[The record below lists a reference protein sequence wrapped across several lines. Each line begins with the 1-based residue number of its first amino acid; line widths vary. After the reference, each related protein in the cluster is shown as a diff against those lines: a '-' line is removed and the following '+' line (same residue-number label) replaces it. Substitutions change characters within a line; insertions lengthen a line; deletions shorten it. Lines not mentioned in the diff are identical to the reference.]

1 MFREVTSDNQQS
13 RVGDSSF
20 DDYIIYQAVGIN
32 STLQTTYTTVTQFP
46 FFRSIV
52 IILLRSKVFELHRL
66 CVTEM
71 VDVVC
76 VSEHLLIA
84 DQPNLY
90 VRANFTVADIF
101 YWLATR

>member
-1 MFREVTSDNQQS
+1 M
-13 RVGDSSF
+13 GDSSCG
-20 DDYIIYQAVGIN
+20 DYINYQAVGIN
-32 STLQTTYTTVTQFP
+32 STHQTTYTTVTQFP

-52 IILLRSKVFELHRL
+52 IICLRNKVLKLQRL

-76 VSEHLLIA
+76 VSEHWITA